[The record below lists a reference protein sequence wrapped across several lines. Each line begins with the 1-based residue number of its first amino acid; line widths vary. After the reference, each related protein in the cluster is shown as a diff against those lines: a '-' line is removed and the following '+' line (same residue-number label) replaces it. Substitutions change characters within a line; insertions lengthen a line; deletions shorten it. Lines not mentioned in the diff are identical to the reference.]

1 MKKIIRVLYLI
12 THSTSRR
19 DTIFG
24 QFLNEKNLKIKYFF
38 VFKTSRRDYTQIVKY
53 QIMSSLKS
61 NFKLTMHPVVI
72 SIFGTIF
79 KIHKFYLNDHLLLY
93 N

>member
-1 MKKIIRVLYLI
+1 MKKMIRVLYLI

-19 DTIFG
+19 DRIFG

-53 QIMSSLKS
+53 Q
-61 NFKLTMHPVVI
+61 VI
-72 SIFGTIF
+72 
-79 KIHKFYLNDHLLLY
+79 
-93 N
+93 